1 MLIPFYIFNLEHDFS
16 LYNDNVKNLQKLTD
30 IYSGIYTRLE
40 HHASIGMISE
50 YSKSVIYE
58 LVNKVAQNLAAKHNN
73 IQKGIGAVMGGQV
86 LDLEVIKMF
95 DRGHAKGHAEG
106 HAEGHADER
115 RSIVSSMLNKGKTPH
130 EISDLTDLS
139 LADVLAC
146 VQELSNHS
154 YAEH

>member
-1 MLIPFYIFNLEHDFS
+1 MANLIVNTPYDDAYRTML
-16 LYNDNVKNLQKLTD
+16 VKCNELTD

-40 HHASIGMISE
+40 HHAAIGMISE

-106 HAEGHADER
+106 HADER
-115 RSIVSSMLNKGKTPH
+115 RSIISSMLNKGKTPQ
-130 EISDLTDLS
+130 EISDLTDLP

-146 VQELSNHS
+146 VQELNNHS
-154 YAEH
+154 YAGH

>member
-1 MLIPFYIFNLEHDFS
+1 M
-16 LYNDNVKNLQKLTD
+16 
-30 IYSGIYTRLE
+30 
-40 HHASIGMISE
+40 
-50 YSKSVIYE
+50 
-58 LVNKVAQNLAAKHNN
+58 NKVAQNLAAKHNN

-86 LDLEVIKMF
+86 LELEVIKMF

-106 HAEGHADER
+106 HAEGDAEGHADER
-115 RSIVSSMLNKGKTPH
+115 RSIISSMLNKGKTPH
-130 EISDLTDLS
+130 EISDLTDLP

>member
-1 MLIPFYIFNLEHDFS
+1 MANLH
-16 LYNDNVKNLQKLTD
+16 
-30 IYSGIYTRLE
+30 G
-40 HHASIGMISE
+40 AIGMISE

-86 LDLEVIKMF
+86 LELEVIKMF
-95 DRGHAKGHAEG
+95 DRGHA
-106 HAEGHADER
+106 DER
-115 RSIVSSMLNKGKTPH
+115 RSIISSMLNKGKTPQ
-130 EISDLTDLS
+130 EISDLTDLP

-146 VQELSNHS
+146 VQELGNHS